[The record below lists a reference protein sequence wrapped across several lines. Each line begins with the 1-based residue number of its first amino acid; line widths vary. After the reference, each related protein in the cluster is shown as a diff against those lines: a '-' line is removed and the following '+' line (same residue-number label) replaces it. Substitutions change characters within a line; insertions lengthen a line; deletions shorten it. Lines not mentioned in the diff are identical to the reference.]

1 MFEFYFQKYSKS
13 INSLAFEIQI
23 FLSNLV
29 AFLDQKWRF
38 LTAVCCQK
46 IQFLNLILVMDGQ
59 ALKDVPNAC
68 RHNKSQFDITNIPFS
83 GTKNNVC

>member
-1 MFEFYFQKYSKS
+1 MAIF
-13 INSLAFEIQI
+13 NSNVMG
-23 FLSNLV
+23 LS
-29 AFLDQKWRF
+29 
-38 LTAVCCQK
+38 CQK